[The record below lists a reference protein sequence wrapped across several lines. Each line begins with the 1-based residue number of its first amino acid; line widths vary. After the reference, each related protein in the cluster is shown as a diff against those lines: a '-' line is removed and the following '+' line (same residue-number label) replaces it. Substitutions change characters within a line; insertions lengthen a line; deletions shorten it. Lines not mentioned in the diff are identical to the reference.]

1 MMTVDSWDSMDEFQD
16 GFIQTS
22 AEIFGTSPDLITI
35 TKESLVA
42 LAKSKSKLHLTSG
55 LRYFAVFM

>member
-1 MMTVDSWDSMDEFQD
+1 MDEFQD